1 MTYDLWYWDGIPG
14 RGEFVRLALE
24 AGGIPYRECARQP
37 GADEGTLVADLSSAR
52 KHPPFA
58 PPYLVAGKMTL
69 GQTANILLFLG
80 EKHGLAPDS
89 LEGRLWVN
97 QLQLTIA
104 DMVAEAHDTHHP
116 ISASEYYEDQ
126 KVEAA
131 RRARSFREERM
142 PKFLG
147 YFERVLGGPQAWL
160 AGGKRWTYVDLS
172 LFHLVDG
179 LLYAFPK
186 RMATLAVRY
195 PNVMALHARVAAL
208 AELQPYFDSG
218 RRLPFGEGIFR
229 QYRELDAA

>member
-1 MTYDLWYWDGIPG
+1 MTYDLWYWNGIPG

-24 AGGIPYRECARQP
+24 AGGIPYRERARDP
-37 GADEGTLVADLSSAR
+37 GTDEGALIEDMQAPR

-80 EKHGLAPDS
+80 EKHGLAPDT

-116 ISASEYYEDQ
+116 ISASDYYEDQ
-126 KVEAA
+126 KEEAA
-131 RRARSFREERM
+131 RRARVFREERI

-147 YFERVLGGPQAWL
+147 YFERLLEGPDAWL
-160 AGGKRWTYVDLS
+160 AGGKKWTYVDLS
-172 LFHLVDG
+172 MFHLIDG

-186 RMATLAVRY
+186 RMSTVAAHY
-195 PNVMALHARVAAL
+195 PNVFALHARVTGL
-208 AELQPYFDSG
+208 PELQSYFASG

>member
-1 MTYDLWYWDGIPG
+1 
-14 RGEFVRLALE
+14 
-24 AGGIPYRECARQP
+24 
-37 GADEGTLVADLSSAR
+37 
-52 KHPPFA
+52 
-58 PPYLVAGKMTL
+58 
-69 GQTANILLFLG
+69 
-80 EKHGLAPDS
+80 
-89 LEGRLWVN
+89 
-97 QLQLTIA
+97 
-104 DMVAEAHDTHHP
+104 MVAEAHDTHHP

-126 KVEAA
+126 KTEAA
-131 RRARSFREERM
+131 RRARCFREERM

-147 YFERVLGGPQAWL
+147 YFELVLGGPQAWL

-208 AELQPYFDSG
+208 AELQSYFDSG

>member
-24 AGGIPYRECARQP
+24 AGGIAYRECARQP
-37 GADEGTLVADLSSAR
+37 GATERALVDDMQSPR

-58 PPYLVAGKMTL
+58 PPYLVAGRLTL
-69 GQTANILLFLG
+69 AQTANILLYLG
-80 EKHGLAPDS
+80 DKHGLTPATV
-89 LEGRLWVN
+89 EGRYWTN

-116 ISASEYYEDQ
+116 IAASEYYEDQ
-126 KVEAA
+126 RDEAI
-131 RRARSFREERM
+131 RRAASFRNERI

-147 YFERVLGGPQAWL
+147 YFERVLQARGDWL
-160 AGGKRWTYVDLS
+160 AGGRRWSYADLS

-186 RMATLAVRY
+186 RMATVSRRF
-195 PNVMALHARVAAL
+195 PRVMALHARVAGLPA
-208 AELQPYFDSG
+208 LQPYFSSG
-218 RRLPFGEGIFR
+218 RRLPFGDGIFR
-229 QYRELDAA
+229 YYPELDGD

>member
-24 AGGIPYRECARQP
+24 AGGIPYRECAREP
-37 GADEGTLVADLSSAR
+37 GADENTLVEDLRSDR
-52 KHPPFA
+52 RHPPFA

-126 KVEAA
+126 KEEAA
-131 RRARSFREERM
+131 RRASGFREERM
-142 PKFLG
+142 PKFLE
-147 YFERVLGGPQAWL
+147 YFERVLDGPEAWL

-186 RMATLAVRY
+186 RMATLAVHY

-208 AELQPYFDSG
+208 DVLRAYFGSG

-229 QYRELDAA
+229 RYRELDAA

>member
-24 AGGIPYRECARQP
+24 AGGIPYRECGREPAP
-37 GADEGTLVADLSSAR
+37 GENTLVEDLRSDR
-52 KHPPFA
+52 RHPPFA

-126 KVEAA
+126 KEEAA
-131 RRARSFREERM
+131 RRASGFREERM
-142 PKFLG
+142 PKFLE
-147 YFERVLGGPQAWL
+147 YFERVLGGPEAWL

-186 RMATLAVRY
+186 RMATLAVHY

-208 AELQPYFDSG
+208 EALQAYFGSG

-229 QYRELDAA
+229 RYRELDAA

>member
-24 AGGIPYRECARQP
+24 AGGIPYRERARDP
-37 GADEGTLVADLSSAR
+37 GADEGTLIEDMRSAR

-80 EKHGLAPDS
+80 EKHGLAPVS

-116 ISASEYYEDQ
+116 ISASDYYEDQ
-126 KVEAA
+126 KEEAA
-131 RRARSFREERM
+131 RRARVFREERI

-147 YFERVLGGPQAWL
+147 YFERLLDGTDAWL
-160 AGGKRWTYVDLS
+160 AGGGKWTYVDLS
-172 LFHLVDG
+172 LYHLVDG

-186 RMATLAVRY
+186 RMATVAADY
-195 PNVMALHARVAAL
+195 PNVFALHERVTAL
-208 AELQPYFDSG
+208 PELQAYFASG

-229 QYRELDAA
+229 RYRELDAA

>member
-1 MTYDLWYWDGIPG
+1 MIYDLWYWDGIPG

-24 AGGIPYRECARQP
+24 AGGIPYRECAREP
-37 GADEGTLVADLSSAR
+37 GADESSLVEDLSARR

-80 EKHGLAPDS
+80 EKHGLAPES
-89 LEGRLWVN
+89 VEGRLWVN

-126 KVEAA
+126 KEEAA
-131 RRARSFREERM
+131 RRARCFREERM

-147 YFERVLGGPQAWL
+147 YFERVLEGPRAWL
-160 AGGKRWTYVDLS
+160 AGGKGWTYVDLS

-186 RMATLAVRY
+186 RMATLAATY
-195 PNVMALHARVAAL
+195 PNVMALHARVAGL
-208 AELQPYFDSG
+208 AELQPYFGSG

-229 QYRELDAA
+229 RYRELDAA

>member
-1 MTYDLWYWDGIPG
+1 MTYDLWYWESIPG

-24 AGGIPYRECARQP
+24 AGGIPYRERAREP
-37 GADEGTLVADLSSAR
+37 GASDDALIADMRAER
-52 KHPPFA
+52 AHPPFA
-58 PPYLVAGKMTL
+58 PPYLVADEMTL

-104 DMVAEAHDTHHP
+104 DMVTEAHDTHHP
-116 ISASEYYEDQ
+116 VSSSDYYEDQ
-126 KVEAA
+126 KGEAA
-131 RRARSFREERM
+131 RRARSFREERI
-142 PKFLG
+142 PKFLS
-147 YFERVLGGPQAWL
+147 YFERVLAGTSAWL
-160 AGGKRWTYVDLS
+160 ADGERWTYVDLS

-186 RMATLAVRY
+186 RMGTVASHY

-208 AELQPYFDSG
+208 PELQPYFSSG
-218 RRLPFGEGIFR
+218 RRLPFGECIFR
-229 QYRELDAA
+229 QYRELDAP

>member
-1 MTYDLWYWDGIPG
+1 MIYDLWYWDGIPG

-24 AGGIPYRECARQP
+24 AGGIPYRECAREP
-37 GADEGTLVADLSSAR
+37 GADESSLVEDLSAPR

-80 EKHGLAPDS
+80 EKHGLAPES
-89 LEGRLWVN
+89 VEGRLWVN

-126 KVEAA
+126 KEEAV
-131 RRARSFREERM
+131 RRARCFREERM

-147 YFERVLGGPQAWL
+147 YFERVLEGPRAWL
-160 AGGKRWTYVDLS
+160 AGGKGWTYVDLS

-186 RMATLAVRY
+186 RMATLAATY
-195 PNVMALHARVAAL
+195 PNVMAPHARVAGL
-208 AELQPYFDSG
+208 AELQPYFGSG

-229 QYRELDAA
+229 RYRELDAA